1 VFDVVTE
8 KEISDKLKELDG
20 RIPWSILSELK
31 SELERVKD
39 KLSEEKLNRI
49 VERVV
54 EEYEESLVEANEAV
68 GTVAAQSIGEPGT
81 QMTLRTFHYAGV
93 AEFNVTLGLP
103 RLIEIVDAKKEPS
116 TPMMTIY
123 LDEEHR
129 YDREKAKLIAR
140 EIESTTVGDIS
151 ERTEVDVVN
160 YSLVIYLDED
170 LMRES
175 GISPKDVLNKIKKS
189 LRNKKV
195 SLKGNKIVI
204 EMDEIDPLEMRRVAM
219 KSKEVR
225 IKGIKGIRRV
235 MVRKEG
241 EEYVIYTDGSNL
253 KEVLKVKG
261 VDWRRTTTNNIR
273 EIEEVLGI
281 EAARAA
287 IIREAKNTLEE
298 QGLNVDIRH
307 IMLVADVMTMD
318 GEVKQIGRHGVSGE
332 KHSVL
337 ARAAFEVTVRQLMEA
352 GLRGE
357 EDFLRGV
364 VENVI
369 VGQQIPLGTG
379 GVELT
384 MSPEVF
390 RRLKRDG

>member
-1 VFDVVTE
+1 
-8 KEISDKLKELDG
+8 
-20 RIPWSILSELK
+20 
-31 SELERVKD
+31 
-39 KLSEEKLNRI
+39 
-49 VERVV
+49 
-54 EEYEESLVEANEAV
+54 
-68 GTVAAQSIGEPGT
+68 
-81 QMTLRTFHYAGV
+81 
-93 AEFNVTLGLP
+93 
-103 RLIEIVDAKKEPS
+103 
-116 TPMMTIY
+116 
-123 LDEEHR
+123 
-129 YDREKAKLIAR
+129 
-140 EIESTTVGDIS
+140 
-151 ERTEVDVVN
+151 N

>member
-1 VFDVVTE
+1 
-8 KEISDKLKELDG
+8 
-20 RIPWSILSELK
+20 
-31 SELERVKD
+31 
-39 KLSEEKLNRI
+39 
-49 VERVV
+49 
-54 EEYEESLVEANEAV
+54 
-68 GTVAAQSIGEPGT
+68 
-81 QMTLRTFHYAGV
+81 M
-93 AEFNVTLGLP
+93 
-103 RLIEIVDAKKEPS
+103 
-116 TPMMTIY
+116 
-123 LDEEHR
+123 
-129 YDREKAKLIAR
+129 
-140 EIESTTVGDIS
+140 
-151 ERTEVDVVN
+151 
-160 YSLVIYLDED
+160 
-170 LMRES
+170 
-175 GISPKDVLNKIKKS
+175 
-189 LRNKKV
+189 

-298 QGLNVDIRH
+298 QRLNVDIRH

-352 GLRGE
+352 GLRWRKIS
-357 EDFLRGV
+357 L
-364 VENVI
+364 
-369 VGQQIPLGTG
+369 
-379 GVELT
+379 
-384 MSPEVF
+384 EVW
-390 RRLKRDG
+390 

>member
-1 VFDVVTE
+1 MVTE

>member
-1 VFDVVTE
+1 MFDVVTE

>member
-1 VFDVVTE
+1 MFDVVTE
-8 KEISDKLKELDG
+8 KEISDKLRELDG

-54 EEYEESLVEANEAV
+54 KEYEESLVEANEAV

>member
-1 VFDVVTE
+1 MFDVVTE

-175 GISPKDVLNKIKKS
+175 GISPKDVLNKIKK
-189 LRNKKV
+189 
-195 SLKGNKIVI
+195 
-204 EMDEIDPLEMRRVAM
+204 
-219 KSKEVR
+219 
-225 IKGIKGIRRV
+225 
-235 MVRKEG
+235 
-241 EEYVIYTDGSNL
+241 
-253 KEVLKVKG
+253 
-261 VDWRRTTTNNIR
+261 
-273 EIEEVLGI
+273 
-281 EAARAA
+281 
-287 IIREAKNTLEE
+287 
-298 QGLNVDIRH
+298 
-307 IMLVADVMTMD
+307 
-318 GEVKQIGRHGVSGE
+318 
-332 KHSVL
+332 
-337 ARAAFEVTVRQLMEA
+337 
-352 GLRGE
+352 
-357 EDFLRGV
+357 
-364 VENVI
+364 
-369 VGQQIPLGTG
+369 
-379 GVELT
+379 
-384 MSPEVF
+384 
-390 RRLKRDG
+390 